1 MTQYLQVMFQFL
13 PASVA
18 YVLLAIFAILVI
30 LLVARLVKVILDALP
45 FV

>member
-1 MTQYLQVMFQFL
+1 MTRYLQVMFQFL
-13 PASVA
+13 PANVA

>member
-13 PASVA
+13 PQKVA
-18 YVLLAIFAILVI
+18 YVLLAVFTVLVI
-30 LLVARLVKVILDALP
+30 LVVARLVKIVLDALP